1 MISSATSDLLDRLL
15 LTAGGPVQQLRQVR
29 GKVVSATQG
38 SYEALFDADLPG
50 NLSLEERLLVAW
62 YACRLTPHA
71 PLAAHYREPLHLL
84 ATDPQTLA
92 AVEQDALTELQSPRL
107 QAVLGFTRTLVRNP
121 VEGDREALNALL
133 AAGLET
139 IDVVT
144 LGQLIAFIS
153 YQVRLAAG
161 LSALQA
167 LEPAQ

>member
-1 MISSATSDLLDRLL
+1 MNSSATPDLLDRLL

-38 SYEALFDADLPG
+38 SYEALFDADWPG

-62 YACRLTPHA
+62 YACRLTPQA
-71 PLAAHYREPLHLL
+71 PLAAHYREPLQLL
-84 ATDPQTLA
+84 ATDAQTLA
-92 AVEQDALTELQSPRL
+92 AVEQDALAELQSTRL
-107 QAVLGFTRTLVRNP
+107 QAMLGFTRTLVRNP

>member
-1 MISSATSDLLDRLL
+1 MNSSATPDLLDRLL
-15 LTAGGPVQQLRQVR
+15 LTAGGPVQQLRQAR

-121 VEGDREALNALL
+121 VEGDREALNGLL

>member
-1 MISSATSDLLDRLL
+1 MNSSATPDLLDRLL
-15 LTAGGPVQQLRQVR
+15 LTAGGPVQQLRQAR

-71 PLAAHYREPLHLL
+71 PLA
-84 ATDPQTLA
+84 
-92 AVEQDALTELQSPRL
+92 ELQSPRL
-107 QAVLGFTRTLVRNP
+107 QAMLGFTRTLVRNP

>member
-1 MISSATSDLLDRLL
+1 M
-15 LTAGGPVQQLRQVR
+15 
-29 GKVVSATQG
+29 
-38 SYEALFDADLPG
+38 
-50 NLSLEERLLVAW
+50 
-62 YACRLTPHA
+62 
-71 PLAAHYREPLHLL
+71 
-84 ATDPQTLA
+84 
-92 AVEQDALTELQSPRL
+92 
-107 QAVLGFTRTLVRNP
+107 LGFTRTLVRNP